1 MKKLVAVMGV
11 SLTILGMTACG
22 NRDNN
27 ADTSQNTTQTSEV
40 MENTASIE
48 QTTATEETAAAGE
61 TAGAEEIGTN
71 GWSEE
76 MTALRQTV
84 VDAVGEDNYW
94 PDSQIPPEMLEQT
107 FGISRDMYDDYMGE
121 MPMISVNVDTLLII
135 KAKDDKV
142 EAVEKALN
150 DYRDAQVNNTMQYPM
165 NVGKIQA
172 SRIQRYGNYVCFVQL
187 GADTGAAE
195 EDGDEAVIKAC
206 QEQNEL
212 VLEVIGHNVPK

>member
-1 MKKLVAVMGV
+1 MKKLMAVMVV
-11 SLTILGMTACG
+11 SFTILGMTACG

-27 ADTSQNTTQTSEV
+27 ADTTQSATQTSEV
-40 MENTASIE
+40 TESTASTE
-48 QTTATEETAAAGE
+48 QTTAAEETTAAGE
-61 TAGAEEIGTN
+61 TTGAEEIGTN

-76 MTALRQTV
+76 MTALRQSV
-84 VDAVGEDNYW
+84 VDALGEDNYW
-94 PDSQIPPEMLEQT
+94 PDSQIPQEMLEQT

-172 SRIQRYGNYVCFVQL
+172 SRIQRYGNYVCYVQL
-187 GADTGAAE
+187 GADTGAVE
-195 EDGDEAVIKAC
+195 ENGDEAVIKAC

-212 VLEVIGHNVPK
+212 ALEVIGHNVPK